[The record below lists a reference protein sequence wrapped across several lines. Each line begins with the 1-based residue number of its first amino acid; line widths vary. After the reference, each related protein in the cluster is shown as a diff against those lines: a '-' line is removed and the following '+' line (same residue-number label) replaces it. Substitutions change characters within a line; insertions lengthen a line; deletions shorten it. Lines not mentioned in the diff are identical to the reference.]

1 MFTRLKQAWRVLRG
15 RGYGYN
21 PSKVIYVERNRAE
34 NQFVQLLAWRDTV
47 IALDAQGKIWELN
60 PDSYPGSGFTC
71 QYLQD
76 SPSPRFL

>member
-47 IALDAQGKIWELN
+47 LALDAQGKIWELREV
-60 PDSYPGSGFTC
+60 PEYPYGFVN
-71 QYLQD
+71 QLVQE
-76 SPSPRFL
+76 SPRSY